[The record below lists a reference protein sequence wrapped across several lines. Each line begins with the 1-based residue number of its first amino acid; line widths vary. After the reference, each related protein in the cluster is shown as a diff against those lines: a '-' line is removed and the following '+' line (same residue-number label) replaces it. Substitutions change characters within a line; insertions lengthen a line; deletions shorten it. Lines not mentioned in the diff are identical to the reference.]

1 MPRPIHF
8 EIHAEDPQRAIRFYT
23 ELFGWIFSKWNGP
36 QDYWLIKTGEP
47 GTPGI
52 DGGLLP
58 RRGAGPAPM
67 QAINAF
73 VCTTDVADVDAAI
86 RRVGE
91 LGTKIVVPKMA
102 IPAVGWLAYAHD
114 TEGNIFGMMQA
125 DAKAQ

>member
-1 MPRPIHF
+1 MSRPIHF

-23 ELFGWIFSKWNGP
+23 DLFGWTFTKWTGP

-67 QAINAF
+67 QATNAF
-73 VCTTDVADVDAAI
+73 VCTMDVADLDAAI
-86 RRVGE
+86 RRVGD

-102 IPAVGWLAYAHD
+102 ILAVGWLAYAHD
-114 TEGNIFGMMQA
+114 TEGNIFGMMQM
-125 DAKAQ
+125 DAKAK